1 MTTDAAR
8 VVCDD
13 VTRRYYRGSS
23 SRLSRV
29 LGRDTERPQVNA
41 LRGIS
46 CSIEPGEFVGIRGP
60 SGSGKSTLLHL
71 CAGLDTPT
79 SGTITVNGQT
89 ISSLSGSARTRFR
102 LQTVGV
108 VFQHFHLLDSLSAR
122 ANVALPLV
130 EQGISKRKRNQRAS
144 QLLDTVG
151 LGDRQSHKPRELSG
165 GEQQR
170 VAIARALATDP
181 ALVIADEPTGELDS
195 ETTATVL
202 DVFAEIAG
210 DRTVMLASHDQ
221 QALDRVQRELRI
233 VDGSLRPD
241 SIDVS
246 IDGR

>member
-1 MTTDAAR
+1 MTTEAAR
-8 VVCDD
+8 VVCDQ
-13 VTRRYYRGSS
+13 VTRQYYRGSQ
-23 SRLSRV
+23 SRLRQLVDRNSKRPRV
-29 LGRDTERPQVNA
+29 DA
-41 LRGIS
+41 LQGIS
-46 CSIEPGEFVGIRGP
+46 CSIEPGEFVGITGP

-79 SGTITVNGQT
+79 SGTITVDEQT
-89 ISSLSGSARTRFR
+89 VSSLSGRARTRFR

-108 VFQHFHLLDSLSAR
+108 VFQHFHLLDSLTAR

-130 EQGISKRKRNQRAS
+130 EQGINKRTRNDRAS
-144 QLLDTVG
+144 ELLETVG

-210 DRTVMLASHDQ
+210 DRTVLLASHDQ
-221 QALDRVQRELRI
+221 QAIDRVQRELRI
-233 VDGSLRPD
+233 VDGTLRPD
-241 SIDVS
+241 LLDID
-246 IDGR
+246 R

>member
-1 MTTDAAR
+1 MTTEAAR

-13 VTRRYYRGSS
+13 VTRQYFRGSQ
-23 SRLSRV
+23 SRLRQLV
-29 LGRDTERPQVNA
+29 GRESDRPQVDA

-46 CSIEPGEFVGIRGP
+46 CAIEPGEFVGITGP

-79 SGTITVNGQT
+79 SGTITVNEQT
-89 ISSLSGSARTRFR
+89 VSSLSGRARTRFR

-108 VFQHFHLLDSLSAR
+108 VFQHFHLLESLSAR

-130 EQGISKRKRNQRAS
+130 EQGVSKRARTDRAS
-144 QLLDTVG
+144 ELLESVG

-210 DRTVMLASHDQ
+210 DRTVLLASHDQ
-221 QALDRVQRELRI
+221 QALDRVERELRI

-241 SIDVS
+241 AVDVS
-246 IDGR
+246 INER